1 MTDTRREQPGIA
13 VERHLECVTRDGMV
27 LRADVYH
34 PADGGRYP
42 TLLNRRIGIEFE
54 PEITSRSVFFRMNAG
69 SRAIR
74 APAPHGRSKAVIP

>member
-13 VERHLECVTRDGMV
+13 VERNLECVTRDGTV

-42 TLLNRRIGIEFE
+42 TLLNRTPYGKLEQLSLIHI
-54 PEITSRSVFFRMNAG
+54 
-69 SRAIR
+69 
-74 APAPHGRSKAVIP
+74 